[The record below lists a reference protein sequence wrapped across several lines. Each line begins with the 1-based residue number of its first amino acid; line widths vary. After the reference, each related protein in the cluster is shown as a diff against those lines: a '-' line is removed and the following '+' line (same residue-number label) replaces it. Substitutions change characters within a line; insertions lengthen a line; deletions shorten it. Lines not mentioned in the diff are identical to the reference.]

1 MSSEIGGVANA
12 LEDYTLF
19 NIAVE
24 TMARFFLNS
33 DFHSY
38 IELEEDTKGI
48 YLVVYLYIFQ
58 TLDIVRFVFF

>member
-24 TMARFFLNS
+24 TMARFF
-33 DFHSY
+33 
-38 IELEEDTKGI
+38 
-48 YLVVYLYIFQ
+48 
-58 TLDIVRFVFF
+58 